1 MSKYM
6 QMRVRIDPFYKKGFE
21 GAYPRISRGLA
32 YMDEDWSKKE
42 RSLFEIAGQLDQL
55 LYQLEADPPVREI
68 VLKHKSAL
76 HGLYESIEE
85 KIADW
90 HLAEADQLLYKMEDI
105 FDEIER
111 ELGKI

>member
-1 MSKYM
+1 MSKHM
-6 QMRVRIDPFYKKGFE
+6 QMRVRIDPFYKKGFGE
-21 GAYPRISRGLA
+21 AYPRISRGLA
-32 YMDEDWSKKE
+32 YLGDDWTKKE
-42 RSLFEIAGQLDQL
+42 ISLFEIVGQLDQL
-55 LYQLEADPPVREI
+55 LYQLEADPPIREI

-76 HGLYESIEE
+76 HGLYESIQE
-85 KIADW
+85 KIGDW